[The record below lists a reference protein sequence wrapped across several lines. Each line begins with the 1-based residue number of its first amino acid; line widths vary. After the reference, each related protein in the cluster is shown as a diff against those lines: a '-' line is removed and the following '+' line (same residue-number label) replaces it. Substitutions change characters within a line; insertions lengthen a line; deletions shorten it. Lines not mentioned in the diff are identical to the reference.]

1 MKSEFY
7 RRSKAAFFSY
17 SSRDEGLAQAL
28 VDWLG
33 GCAGLEVW
41 HDRKDIAA
49 GETPASTLER
59 SVRSCRAYV
68 LLLTPESMKS
78 RWVALE
84 HDAAR
89 QQSAEHA
96 AFKRIALV
104 TPDVNPALL
113 PRELQALTRIQLPR
127 PELDGPSAAKLLA
140 SLRADAGPA
149 FTEDDVFVTRT
160 WRQGEA
166 AAPFADR
173 ACAWLVE
180 KGGFRLVGDEPRN
193 DDDPERLRN
202 IISSCAAYVAL
213 VPPREPADL
222 TYLLRDLQIA
232 QACGM
237 PVLVVADPKVVAL
250 EAEGRLRSADG
261 SAVRF
266 DGALRVIAA
275 PMADAVPDPAL
286 LDTLEPLL
294 QDAAQRRARQR
305 SSYAV
310 FYATD
315 PQRLSAAERE
325 DIRRVVGGITGRP
338 CIFPD
343 DIDGAAADER
353 TLQAIGGAVATIADV
368 SAARADAWVLAG
380 AARASQRP
388 LSLLSADDDLA
399 VPSLLSGFRPRRYRT
414 HAERIGLVHSAVYRH
429 RRLFLNREVLPWT

>member
-7 RRSKAAFFSY
+7 RRTKAAFFSY
-17 SSRDEGLAQAL
+17 SSRDEGLAQSL

-33 GCAGLEVW
+33 ACAGLEVW
-41 HDRKDIAA
+41 HDRKDIVA
-49 GETPASTLER
+49 GERPASTLEQQ
-59 SVRSCRAYV
+59 VRSCRAYV
-68 LLLTPESMKS
+68 LLLTPESLKS

-96 AFKRIALV
+96 AFRRIALV
-104 TPDVNPALL
+104 TPDVDPTLL
-113 PRELQALTRIQLPR
+113 PRPLQELTRIQLPR

-180 KGGFRLVGDEPRN
+180 KAGYRLVGDEPRN

-237 PVLVVADPKVVAL
+237 PVLVVADPKVLAL
-250 EAEGRLRSADG
+250 EAQGQLRSADG

-275 PMADAVPDPAL
+275 PMEDAAPDPAPFVL
-286 LDTLEPLL
+286 LESVL

-310 FYATD
+310 FYATE

-343 DIDGAAADER
+343 DIEGSAADER
-353 TLQAIGGAVATIADV
+353 TLQAIDGAVATIADV
-368 SAARADAWVLAG
+368 SAAHADAWVLAG
-380 AARASQRP
+380 AARASRRP
-388 LSLLSADDDLA
+388 VSLLSEDPA
-399 VPSLLSGFRPRRYRT
+399 VALPGLFSGYRLRRYRS
-414 HAERIGLVHSAVYRH
+414 HAERVGLVHAAVYRH